1 VTKSCSKCEKEKE
14 LDEFVKHK
22 KCKDG
27 RAGVCK
33 KCVNLDPNKSKYH
46 KQWRKNNPDKVKKLR
61 NKWAKN
67 NRDKTQ
73 KAVKRW
79 LKNNPERYKVLTKKY
94 NKKRS
99 ETLHDDYVK
108 SAIQSVLKIPCSEMT
123 PEMIHVKREQLMF
136 SRALKELRRAVNES
150 N

>member
-1 VTKSCSKCEKEKE
+1 MNKRCSKCGDPKE
-14 LDEFVKHK
+14 LEELVKNK
-22 KCKDG
+22 RCKDG

-33 KCVNLDPNKSKYH
+33 ECVNLDPNKNKNY
-46 KQWRKNNPDKVKKLR
+46 KQWRKNNPVRVKELR
-61 NKWAKN
+61 NKWARN

-79 LKNNPERYKVLTKKY
+79 LKNNPERYKLLTKKY

-123 PEMIHVKREQLMF
+123 PEMIHVKREQLIF
-136 SRALKELRRAVNES
+136 SRALKELRRAVR
-150 N
+150 